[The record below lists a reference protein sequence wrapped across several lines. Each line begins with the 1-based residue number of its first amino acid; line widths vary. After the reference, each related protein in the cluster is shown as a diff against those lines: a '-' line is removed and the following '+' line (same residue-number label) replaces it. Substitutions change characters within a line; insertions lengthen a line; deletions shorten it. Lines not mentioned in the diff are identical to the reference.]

1 MNIIIMLQGERGGQ
15 VIYGEHSVHLLSLG
29 ESASVPS
36 QMLVGTAEEEKP
48 PIRIIP
54 ESPTQILP
62 TPLPPPGKQRHLV
75 KVSAQFPE
83 PMQHDFLND
92 K

>member
-1 MNIIIMLQGERGGQ
+1 MMLQGERGGKA
-15 VIYGEHSVHLLSLG
+15 IYGEHSVHLLSLG
-29 ESASVPS
+29 ESACVPS
-36 QMLVGTAEEEKP
+36 QILVGTAEEEKP

-62 TPLPPPGKQRHLV
+62 TPLPPPAKQRHLV

-83 PMQHDFLND
+83 PAQHDFLND